1 MTRWIIRCTSA
12 WLMLVT
18 LAGPA
23 AAEWVLW
30 KIETTLSLSNKTR
43 QEPRDAFDTKALC
56 MTNAQQRL
64 ATAGR
69 PDRDLYYARDQL
81 DGAPGF
87 IARRIRSAG
96 AGSTSRRWCS
106 TSGSAADPASR
117 RGRPR
122 SGNRWAASF

>member
-64 ATAGR
+64 ATAAR
-69 PDRDLYYARDQL
+69 PDSDLYSAVHQM
-81 DGAPGF
+81 DGAPGYG
-87 IARRIRSAG
+87 RCTRSY
-96 AGSTSRRWCS
+96 SQTY
-106 TSGSAADPASR
+106 TER
-117 RGRPR
+117 RGGIDVPTMVFYQWQCWP
-122 SGNRWAASF
+122 SGVTRGTTTQRQ